1 MKIYR
6 QPNIENSITEP
17 IKRSMPYVEA
27 ASADQE
33 VKNLK
38 RDLKAAEKKVK
49 DLDAEIKKLK
59 KVIDSLNIGQRRF
72 WQQQTI
78 FTSLQRKIERLEK
91 VEQEW
96 KKYKGEMDKK
106 IRQEV
111 DKRTRAQVKIKQ

>member
-17 IKRSMPYVEA
+17 IKRSMPYVTA
-27 ASADQE
+27 ASTDQE
-33 VKNLK
+33 IKTIK
-38 RDLKAAEKKVK
+38 KDLKAAERNVK
-49 DLDAEIKKLK
+49 DLEAEVKKLK
-59 KVIDSLNIGQRRF
+59 KVIDNLNIGQRRF
-72 WQQQTI
+72 WQQQTV

-96 KKYKGEMDKK
+96 KKYKDEMDSK